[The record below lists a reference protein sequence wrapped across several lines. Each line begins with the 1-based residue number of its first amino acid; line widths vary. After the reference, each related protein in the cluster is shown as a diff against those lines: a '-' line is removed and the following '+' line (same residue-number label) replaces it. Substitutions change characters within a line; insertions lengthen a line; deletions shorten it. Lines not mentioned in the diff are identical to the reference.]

1 MVFMRYDPT
10 PAFLTQP
17 DSEAQAVVGVFVQ
30 FRWRSAAQQC
40 VREADLDARGDLER
54 DDLERGAL
62 FLPFE
67 EGRPRLTTCVEAP
80 HALARWR
87 HIEITMSSE

>member
-54 DDLERGAL
+54 DDLKRAGMSQTKRFCRVGRGA
-62 FLPFE
+62 
-67 EGRPRLTTCVEAP
+67 
-80 HALARWR
+80 
-87 HIEITMSSE
+87 